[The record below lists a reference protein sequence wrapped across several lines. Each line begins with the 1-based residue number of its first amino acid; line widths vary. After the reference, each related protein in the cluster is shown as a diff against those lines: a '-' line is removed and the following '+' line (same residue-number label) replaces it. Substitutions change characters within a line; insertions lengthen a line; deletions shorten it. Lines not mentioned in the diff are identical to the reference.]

1 MAARI
6 IGGKKSQNTEAK
18 RDAEQKSK
26 HVLCGK
32 TKEKGKKTNAETQT
46 ENKEGV
52 FRFPTPAYYASFVA
66 LLYCLLLG
74 EGWGDGVTL

>member
-26 HVLCGK
+26 HVLCG
-32 TKEKGKKTNAETQT
+32 KTNAETQT

-74 EGWGDGVTL
+74 EGWGGGVTL